1 MDKLILPLENAH
13 IKIETENPGGLVL
26 TKMYLVTSEERYLG
40 SHSMDHA
47 KNVAGEIKDK
57 FEQYLNGTLNTKFDE
72 TGLFVSFET
81 LVMANFV
88 YKDHEPR
95 VKFYFTDYVEKTEEI
110 LEFGIDDE
118 MIGEWI
124 DQLDSILS
132 E

>member
-13 IKIETENPGGLVL
+13 IKIETENPGGLVN

-40 SHSMDHA
+40 SKSQEQIQ
-47 KNVAGEIKDK
+47 KNAEIIKDK
-57 FEQYLNGTLNTKFDE
+57 FVEYLNGTLHTEFDE
-72 TGLFVSFET
+72 TGLFWSFET
-81 LVMANFV
+81 LMMANFV
-88 YKDHEPR
+88 YKGTDPR
-95 VKFYFTDYVEKTEEI
+95 VKFYFTDYEEKTEDI

>member
-13 IKIETENPGGLVL
+13 IKIETENPGGLVN

-40 SHSMDHA
+40 SKSQEQIQ
-47 KNVAGEIKDK
+47 KNAEIIKDK
-57 FEQYLNGTLNTKFDE
+57 FEQYLNGTLQTEFDE
-72 TGLFVSFET
+72 TGLFWSFET
-81 LVMANFV
+81 LMMANFV
-88 YKDHEPR
+88 YKGTDPR
-95 VKFYFTDYVEKTEEI
+95 VKFYFTDYEEKTEDI